1 MENNILNETKKANN
15 PANAQKNSS
24 KLGLKLFIILTL
36 SLLLLIPQMLIMN
49 LIEERSN
56 TEMEACNEVSEKW
69 GTERGIIGPIIFIP
83 GDKAENNIYI
93 LPEELNIEGDITT
106 QTLKR
111 GIFDISVYE
120 APIKMTGYFSRPVE
134 LTQAQISHL
143 KVENARLLFSINN
156 FKGFRDYPTLLYG
169 NEKRVFTAEQ
179 YQIGDYNALSC
190 SINISNVLGDGK
202 DKFEINVPIMG
213 SNSLAFFPAG
223 RTTNVN
229 ITSNCVTP
237 SFSGTFLPSE
247 RTVTDEGFEATWKV
261 LALNRETP
269 QVVNKNAA
277 FEDWNSDAMMFV
289 EGQTG
294 EASIKV
300 DLKVPVEQYQ
310 QTTRAVKYAYLIILL
325 TFAVVFFVEIRRQT
339 PIHPIQYALVGLA
352 IILFYTLL
360 LSFSE
365 HLTFL
370 ISYIIAAVMTI
381 MLITVFMRSILK
393 NNKAA
398 MAIGGLLTM
407 LYTFI
412 YVIMQLESY
421 ALLVGSIGIF
431 IILAV
436 AMYASQK
443 INWYQK

>member
-1 MENNILNETKKANN
+1 MENNIVNETKKTNIPQNVEKNN
-15 PANAQKNSS
+15 G
-24 KLGLKLFIILTL
+24 KLGLKLFIILAL
-36 SLLLLIPQMLIMN
+36 SLLLLIPQVLIMN
-49 LIEERSN
+49 LIDERSN
-56 TEMEACNEVSEKW
+56 TEMSACNEVSEKW
-69 GTERGIIGPIIFIP
+69 GTERSIIGPIIFIP
-83 GDKAENNIYI
+83 GDKPENNIYI
-93 LPEELNIEGDITT
+93 MPEELNIEGNIAT
-106 QTLKR
+106 QMLKR

-120 APIKMTGYFSRPVE
+120 APIKMTGYFSRPIE
-134 LTQAQISHL
+134 LTAAQLSHL
-143 KVENARLLFSINN
+143 KVENARLLFSIND

-169 NEKRVFTAEQ
+169 NEKKAFVAEE
-179 YQIGDYNALSC
+179 YKIGNYNALSC
-190 SINISNVLGDGK
+190 PVNISNILGNSK
-202 DKFEINVPIMG
+202 EKFEISVPITG
-213 SNSLAFFPAG
+213 SNSLSFFPAG

-229 ITSNCVTP
+229 ISSNCPTP
-237 SFSGTFLPSE
+237 SFSGSFLPCDRS
-247 RTVTDEGFEATWKV
+247 VTEKGFKASWKV

-269 QVVNKNAA
+269 QVVNKNEN
-277 FEDWNSDAMMFV
+277 FRGWDGYD
-289 EGQTG
+289 GT
-294 EASIKV
+294 SICV

-352 IILFYTLL
+352 LILFYTLL

-381 MLITVFMRSILK
+381 ALITTFMRSILK

-398 MAIGGLLTM
+398 LAIGALLVM